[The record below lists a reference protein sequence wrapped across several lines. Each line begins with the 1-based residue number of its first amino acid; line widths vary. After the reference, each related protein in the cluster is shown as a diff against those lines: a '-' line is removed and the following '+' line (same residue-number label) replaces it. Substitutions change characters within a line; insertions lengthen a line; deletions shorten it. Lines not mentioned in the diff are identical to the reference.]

1 MKFLFSVVALFF
13 LTGSCNS
20 QKQATTNSS
29 KESNAEPIAQKQ
41 MMTDKQ
47 KAIGQNY
54 DVAVIYEA
62 RSRGFAKYASI
73 SKAKVTLSEDRSLQ
87 KMDNY
92 DCDAKDWE
100 EIEQLLDAIER
111 KKFQNLKAP
120 TDKRLYDGAAHTTL
134 SIKQGDVVYMT
145 PSFDEGFPPK
155 EIEKLVN
162 KVLAIA
168 EKVKKQ

>member
-1 MKFLFSVVALFF
+1 MKFLFSVVTLFF

-20 QKQATTNSS
+20 QKQATTNSN
-29 KESNAEPIAQKQ
+29 ESNAAPVAEKQ
-41 MMTDKQ
+41 IMTDKQ
-47 KAIGQNY
+47 KAVGQNY

-62 RSRGFAKYASI
+62 RSRGFAKYAYI

-87 KMDNY
+87 KMDDY
-92 DCDAKDWE
+92 ACDAKDWE
-100 EIEQLLDAIER
+100 DIEQLLDAIDR
-111 KKFQNLKAP
+111 KTFQSLKAP
-120 TDKRLYDGAAHTTL
+120 TDKRLYDGAASTTL

-145 PSFDEGFPPK
+145 PTFDEGFPPK